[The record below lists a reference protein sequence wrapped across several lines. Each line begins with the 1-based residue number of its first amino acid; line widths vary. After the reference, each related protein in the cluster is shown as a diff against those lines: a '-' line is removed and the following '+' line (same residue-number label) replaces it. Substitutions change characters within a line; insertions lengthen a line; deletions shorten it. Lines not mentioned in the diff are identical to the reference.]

1 MKKTNTTI
9 CYMIRFSTPTSSG
22 SAIFDSKLELQQY
35 LMREGFITTD
45 FKPLQSVN
53 CAKIEYHND
62 NRYCRGVVIGR
73 WDYGMPDSFR
83 F

>member
-9 CYMIRFSTPTSSG
+9 SYMVRFSTSTSSG
-22 SAIFDSKLELQQY
+22 SAVFDSKLDLQQY

-53 CAKIEYHND
+53 CAKIEHNND
-62 NRYCRGVVIGR
+62 SRYCRGVVVRR